1 MLSPSLW
8 RDRPALFMGGREG
21 VGREGTR
28 LGGMISDPGRSFLLQ
43 ISPIWSGTL
52 LNSDMVT
59 KEILKRAET
68 TPLIIIQWSLILDY
82 CEWDSNSRNQG
93 LNERKMKEGHTVFSW
108 GTRGTGPCLIMVPYA
123 VKSVCLHSVKSD
135 APGTT
140 RGPVQTLSLEEW
152 TILPT
157 PPSLP
162 FLQRLHFCGLNTN
175 VIWDLQI
182 YTQSIFIQ
190 RRINI
195 ARLTWV
201 IFIGHFKGFTA
212 NVELIREI
220 LGKSI
225 VMSWICSPQ
234 IHMLKS

>member
-1 MLSPSLW
+1 MS
-8 RDRPALFMGGREG
+8 E
-21 VGREGTR
+21 
-28 LGGMISDPGRSFLLQ
+28 IQ
-43 ISPIWSGTL
+43 IL
-52 LNSDMVT
+52 
-59 KEILKRAET
+59 EIRV
-68 TPLIIIQWSLILDY
+68 W
-82 CEWDSNSRNQG
+82 
-93 LNERKMKEGHTVFSW
+93 MKEGHTAFSW
-108 GTRGTGPCLIMVPYA
+108 GTRGTRPCLITVLYA

-140 RGPVQTLSLEEW
+140 QGPVQTLISFYFLEEW

-157 PPSLP
+157 PPSP
-162 FLQRLHFCGLNTN
+162 SFLQRLNFCGLNTN
-175 VIWDLQI
+175 VIWDLQN

-234 IHMLKS
+234 IHILKS